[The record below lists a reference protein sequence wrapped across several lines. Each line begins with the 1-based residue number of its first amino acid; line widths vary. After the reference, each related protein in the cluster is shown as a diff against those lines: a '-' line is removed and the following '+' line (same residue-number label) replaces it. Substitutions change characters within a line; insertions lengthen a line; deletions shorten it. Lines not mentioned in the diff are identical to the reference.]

1 MAAIF
6 QISIAA
12 VALLSSASAAT
23 AQGVTMSANTFGN
36 GVPQYVGFCT
46 PQFGELHAEP
56 YGPYSLPPS
65 VIMRNPEAPA
75 FAWGEKN
82 ALGRDP
88 DIICV
93 P

>member
-1 MAAIF
+1 MATIF

-12 VALLSSASAAT
+12 GALLSSASAAA
-23 AQGVTMSANTFGN
+23 AQGVTMSANTFGS
-36 GVPQYVGFCT
+36 GVPQYVGFCA
-46 PQFGELHAEP
+46 PRFGKSHAEP

-65 VIMRNPEAPA
+65 VIMRNPEVPA
-75 FAWGEKN
+75 LAWREKN
-82 ALGRDP
+82 AFGRDP

>member
-1 MAAIF
+1 MATIF

-12 VALLSSASAAT
+12 GALLSYASGAM
-23 AQGVTMSANTFGN
+23 AQGVTTSANAFES

-46 PQFGELHAEP
+46 PRFGELHAEP

-65 VIMRNPEAPA
+65 VIMRNPEVPA
-75 FAWGEKN
+75 LAWGEKN
-82 ALGRDP
+82 APGRDS